1 MNDAQL
7 LEIIKRSQKAFRR
20 ADKIAQEKRKIEE
33 EIRGLCREYAEAC
46 RVWNWQP
53 HMLRQAVDSRMGKKA
68 A

>member
-1 MNDAQL
+1 MDDAQV
-7 LEIIKRSQKAFRR
+7 LEIIKRSQKAFKR

-53 HMLRQAVDSRMGKKA
+53 HMPRQAVDSRMGKKA

>member
-1 MNDAQL
+1 MNDAKV
-7 LEIIKRSQKAFRR
+7 LEIIKRSQKAFKR
-20 ADKIAQEKRKIEE
+20 ADKIAKEKREVEE

>member
-1 MNDAQL
+1 MNDAQV
-7 LEIIKRSQKAFRR
+7 LEIIKRSQKAFKR
-20 ADKIAQEKRKIEE
+20 ADKIAKEKREVEE

>member
-1 MNDAQL
+1 MDDAQVF
-7 LEIIKRSQKAFRR
+7 EIIKRSQKAFKR

-53 HMLRQAVDSRMGKKA
+53 HMLRQAVESRMGKKA